1 MFVSSIHL
9 SLLVLS
15 MGEERYE
22 LRAGIKEMLVNVVT
36 FPLKT
41 DENSSAS
48 YFLVVMLTCFVV
60 FAPLGCFLASSG
72 MLLIKYR
79 RIRKTPSNRS
89 SATFLIQ
96 FIFHCA
102 TTCRAFV
109 SDFFIF
115 LFIITCIIAWKKKKK
130 IGSASSSS
138 WLLRMVGGEKKSHT
152 NKREGKM
159 TAAWRRIRTKFGVYS
174 CSWRLCRVEHW

>member
-60 FAPLGCFLASSG
+60 FASLGCCLASSG
-72 MLLIKYR
+72 MLGIKCK

-109 SDFFIF
+109 SDYFIF

-138 WLLRMVGGEKKSHT
+138 
-152 NKREGKM
+152 
-159 TAAWRRIRTKFGVYS
+159 
-174 CSWRLCRVEHW
+174 